1 MTQIS
6 SFTGKRTSKCGSRT
20 ASGPQLA
27 KQPKKS
33 RRRLRCSAAMT
44 KAWIRPRPLWKG
56 TQQFQDTVAEEEET
70 PMMRE
75 AIDHIYTLR
84 DAQDDD
90 EVEQIL
96 DSVAM
101 LTDRGVDMMAG
112 LRTVGGRRPARLAL
126 PGPLPSPDARAT
138 AVATTG
144 KRGACAPAGARPKK
158 KILIEFDLDEVKTV
172 SHVLVHAKSTA
183 KTLQVDAENLAA
195 TAATLAA
202 NFESTG
208 QLLDQ

>member
-1 MTQIS
+1 MQ
-6 SFTGKRTSKCGSRT
+6 RGSEEGLDPT
-20 ASGPQLA
+20 TVALE
-27 KQPKKS
+27 
-33 RRRLRCSAAMT
+33 
-44 KAWIRPRPLWKG
+44 G
-56 TQQFQDTVAEEEET
+56 TQQFHDTFAEEEERPMT

-75 AIDHIYTLR
+75 AIDHVYTLR

-138 AVATTG
+138 ALATTG

-158 KILIEFDLDEVKTV
+158 KILIEFDFDEVKTV

-195 TAATLAA
+195 RAATLAA
-202 NFESTG
+202 NFERTG
-208 QLLDQ
+208 QLLQQCQDDLQRTVHAAASRRV